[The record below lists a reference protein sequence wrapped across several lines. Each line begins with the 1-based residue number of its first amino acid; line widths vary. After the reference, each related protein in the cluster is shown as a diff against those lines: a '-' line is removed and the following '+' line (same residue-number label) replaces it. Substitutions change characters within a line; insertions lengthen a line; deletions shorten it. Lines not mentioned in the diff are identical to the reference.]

1 MGADEF
7 SILRILWLAKLY
19 NGEPKVCLIAPRSS
33 RKQLDVI
40 QRNKGRGESSWELY
54 SLEICIKKGR
64 VSELP

>member
-19 NGEPKVCLIAPRSS
+19 NREPKVCLIAPSSS

-40 QRNKGRGESSWELY
+40 QRNKGRGEKREQLGT
-54 SLEICIKKGR
+54 LFPGDLHQER
-64 VSELP
+64 QSE